1 MTKISLVVPVGAA
14 ATVANALAGTDI
26 EFPSGASA
34 LTILGNADIVGMT
47 HSFRFT
53 VPSNGGPV
61 PMNPIPTSRLN
72 LASTVGTV
80 KADEDLIVSRLP
92 IPAGSRL
99 VHTITNPGA
108 ASNARFDY
116 ILE

>member
-1 MTKISLVVPVGAA
+1 MTKLSLRTAIGAA
-14 ATVANALAGTDI
+14 ATIANNLAGTDI
-26 EFPSGASA
+26 EFPSGAAA
-34 LTILGNADIVGMT
+34 LTILGNGDIVGMT

-92 IPAGSRL
+92 IPAGARL

-108 ASNARFDY
+108 ASNVNFDY

>member
-1 MTKISLVVPVGAA
+1 MTKLSLTVPIGAG

-26 EFPSGASA
+26 EFPSGASF
-34 LTILGNADIVGMT
+34 LTLLGNGDIVGMS

-53 VPSNGGPV
+53 VPSQGGPI
-61 PMNPIPTSRLN
+61 PLNPIPTSRLN

-99 VHTITNPGA
+99 VHQIVNPGA